1 MKPTSTLLLIF
12 ILLFSLII
20 IEIESKKHGIKIKKP
35 KHVKVHKPKPLHV
48 HKVKHGHSHKAKHAH
63 VHKAKLHKAHHGH
76 KHVHHAGVHH
86 SRPHHSKHKARKL
99 VQPTTPLPL
108 YSPPFIGTDNGQ
120 IPTVDQVAL
129 ILDWLTKIT
138 STIDVFL
145 RLQATYPEGSQEQR
159 QMVKNVFPPLK
170 VLLAA
175 NYAHEYK
182 TGQLTE
188 DDNSK

>member
-12 ILLFSLII
+12 ILLFSLIVI
-20 IEIESKKHGIKIKKP
+20 QIESKKHGIKIKKP
-35 KHVKVHKPKPLHV
+35 KPVKLHKPKPVKLHKPKPV
-48 HKVKHGHSHKAKHAH
+48 H

-99 VQPTTPLPL
+99 IQPTTPLPL
-108 YSPPFIGTDNGQ
+108 YSPSFIGVDNGQ
-120 IPTVDQVAL
+120 IPTVDQAAL

-159 QMVKNVFPPLK
+159 QMVKNVYPPLK
-170 VLLAA
+170 ILLAA

-182 TGQLTE
+182 TGQLT
-188 DDNSK
+188 DNDNSK

>member
-1 MKPTSTLLLIF
+1 M
-12 ILLFSLII
+12 
-20 IEIESKKHGIKIKKP
+20 
-35 KHVKVHKPKPLHV
+35 KVHKLKPLHV

-99 VQPTTPLPL
+99 VQPTTPFPSTPL
-108 YSPPFIGTDNGQ
+108 HRHRQRPNPHRRSSRPHPRLAHQNHFDYRR
-120 IPTVDQVAL
+120 
-129 ILDWLTKIT
+129 
-138 STIDVFL
+138 VFEAAGYL
-145 RLQATYPEGSQEQR
+145 SGRVLEEQR